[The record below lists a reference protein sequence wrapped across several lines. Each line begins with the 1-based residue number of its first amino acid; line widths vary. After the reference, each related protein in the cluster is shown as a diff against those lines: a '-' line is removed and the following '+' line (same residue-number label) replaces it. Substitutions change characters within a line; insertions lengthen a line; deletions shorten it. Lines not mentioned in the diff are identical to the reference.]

1 MPIKIPDAL
10 PARNILEQ
18 ENIFVMSEF
27 RAEHQDIRP
36 LRILILN
43 LMPTKITTETQLL
56 RALSN
61 TPLQIEFDLLK
72 TASHKSKNTSS
83 EHLDSFYK
91 DFSEIKNKK
100 YDGMIITGA
109 PVETLDFEKVD
120 YWNELCEIMEWS
132 KRNVFSTFH
141 ICWGAQAALYY
152 HYGINKAQKDKKV
165 FGIFKHKNLAPKC
178 PLLRGFDD
186 YFFAPHSRHT
196 AIDEVA
202 LADCDAL
209 ETLASSKDVGA
220 YLIASRDG
228 RHIFV
233 TGHPEYDAKTLAGE
247 YERDVNLGKPIN
259 IPKNYYRD
267 DNPELAPIVTW
278 RAHAHLL
285 YTNWLNYYVY
295 QSTPYNVDEIN

>member
-10 PARNILEQ
+10 PARHILEQ
-18 ENIFVMSEF
+18 ENIFVMDEF

-91 DFSEIKNKK
+91 DFSEIKDKK

-109 PVETLDFEKVD
+109 PVEILDFEKVD

-141 ICWGAQAALYY
+141 ICWGAQAGLFY
-152 HYGINKAQKDKKV
+152 HYGINKSQQDSKV
-165 FGIFKHKNLAPKC
+165 FGIFRHKNLAPKH
-178 PLLRGFDD
+178 PLLRGYDD

-196 AIDEVA
+196 ALDEDA
-202 LADCDAL
+202 LSACDAL
-209 ETLASSKDVGA
+209 EILASSKDAGS
-220 YLIASRDG
+220 YIIASRDG

-233 TGHPEYDAKTLAGE
+233 TGHPEYDAETLAGE

-259 IPKNYYRD
+259 IPINYYRD
-267 DNPELAPIVTW
+267 DNPELSPIVTW

-295 QSTPYNVDEIN
+295 QSTPYNVEEIN

>member
-10 PARNILEQ
+10 PARSILEN
-18 ENIFVMSEF
+18 ENIFVMSED
-27 RAEHQDIRP
+27 RAAHQDIRP

-72 TASHKSKNTSS
+72 TATHRSKNTSS

-91 DFSEIKNKK
+91 DFSDIKNKK

-109 PVETLDFEKVD
+109 PVETLEFESVD
-120 YWNELCEIMEWS
+120 YWNELCEIMEWT
-132 KRNVFSTFH
+132 KTNVFSTFH
-141 ICWGAQAALYY
+141 ICWGAQAALHY
-152 HYGINKAQKDKKV
+152 HYGINKSETDGKV
-165 FGIFKHKNLAPKC
+165 FGIFLHKNLNPTC

-186 YFFAPHSRHT
+186 VFYAPHSRHT
-196 AIDEVA
+196 AIDEEA
-202 LADCDAL
+202 LASCDKL
-209 ETLASSKDVGA
+209 ELLASSKEAGA
-220 YLIASRDG
+220 YLIVG
-228 RHIFV
+228 RNGRQIFV
-233 TGHPEYDAKTLAGE
+233 TGHPEYDAGTLASE
-247 YERDVNLGKPIN
+247 YERDVNLGKPIE
-259 IPKNYYRD
+259 IPKNYYKKD
-267 DNPELAPIVTW
+267 DPSLAPIVTW

-295 QSTPYNVDEIN
+295 QNTPYNVDDIN

>member
-91 DFSEIKNKK
+91 DFSEIENKK

-120 YWNELCEIMEWS
+120 YWDELCEIMEWS

-152 HYGINKAQKDKKV
+152 HYGINKAQQDKKV

-202 LADCDAL
+202 LANCDAL
-209 ETLASSKDVGA
+209 EILASSKDVGA

-267 DNPELAPIVTW
+267 DNPDLAPIVTW